1 MAKKVTERIISINTQ
16 GAENSIKALREQ
28 IKSLTAVQKELD
40 IESEDFAHITQELTA
55 AQTQL
60 RNAMQGNTAAVE
72 GSYKAYSH
80 QLQVLKEQRK
90 WMREGTDEYIR
101 ATQEIGKLDT
111 KLKQMDAEI
120 GVFGRNV
127 GNYASAFD
135 GLTSSVQNVAKELP
149 VLGKGTSDFFTATK
163 DSLPTLFE
171 SIEGFKQMSKETG
184 GATSAI
190 GAMLKSMLSW
200 QTAIMVGVS
209 LLAEYGDEIVA
220 WVKSIGKGK
229 ESLDSTAKATEAFNK
244 SLSENSFGIG
254 ELVTQFNILQ
264 NAWVSLGDNTK
275 AKEQYIYDNAEAF
288 NALGFEINSVAEAEA
303 LLIDNAGAF
312 INAMELK
319 AKATAA
325 QNLAISA
332 NERVFNLSNQLN
344 NTPATLQDSG
354 LRFNSAGVLEW
365 QRWTE
370 TNPEYVRI
378 SNELKA
384 AQGEAAAFM
393 QMYAQQFADYQ
404 ATLSA
409 IPVRKTTTPKYSVSP
424 YSGRTSSSS
433 TSSTQSLKVDA
444 AGMYENSWGW
454 GSGMAIGSLGSMT
467 EGIDQSSAIEAQKAR
482 LAAMVQMERAS
493 AEERKTIEQNLDSE
507 LAIIEEARLTA
518 HEIVLREML
527 RSDELSAEERLDIE
541 QQLTD
546 NQLAQIKLRM
556 DAEKKAEAEKEALA
570 KKRVTIEQQTTSA
583 VSNILKASAGMM
595 EENSKEQKALSA
607 AALLV
612 DTYASAMSGWRAG
625 MQIGGVAGP
634 IVAGINVA
642 ASLAMGA
649 LQLKNL
655 LDVREDGSNATR
667 VNASVPNVASTM
679 PAAYTRNLMGD
690 SELSE
695 LNKDTR
701 VYVVESDIT
710 EAQNASRVRV
720 ESASF

>member
-90 WMREGTDEYIR
+90 WMREGTEDYIR

-264 NAWVSLGDNTK
+264 NAWVSLGDNIK

-344 NTPATLQDSG
+344 NTPATLQRRG
-354 LRFNSAGVLEW
+354 LRVTSAGV
-365 QRWTE
+365 RWTN
-370 TNPEYVRI
+370 TNPEYERI

-404 ATLSA
+404 ATLAA
-409 IPVRKTTTPKYSVSP
+409 IPVRKTTTPKYSGSP

-444 AGMYENSWGW
+444 AGMYENSWDW
-454 GSGMAIGSLGSMT
+454 GGGMAIGSLGSMA

-518 HEIVLREML
+518 HEIVLRDML

-625 MQIGGVAGP
+625 IPFGP
-634 IVAGINVA
+634 VVAGINVA

-710 EAQNASRVRV
+710 EAQNASKVRV
-720 ESASF
+720 ESVSF

>member
-90 WMREGTDEYIR
+90 WMREGTEEYIR

-120 GVFGRNV
+120 GVYGRNV

-135 GLTSSVQNVAKELP
+135 GLTGSVQNVARELP

-171 SIEGFKQMSKETG
+171 SIEGFRQMSKETG
-184 GATSAI
+184 SASSAFETMI
-190 GAMLKSMLSW
+190 GSMLNW
-200 QTAIMVGVS
+200 QTAVIVAVS

-220 WVKSIGKGK
+220 FVKT
-229 ESLDSTAKATEAFNK
+229 LFDSSKKIDAAADAQKALNEEMSQGAAEVGQQIATFKA
-244 SLSENSFGIG
+244 
-254 ELVTQFNILQ
+254 LQ
-264 NAWVSLGDNTK
+264 IQWNALGDNLK
-275 AKEQYIYDNAEAF
+275 AKEQFIYDEASAFSTLGAEVKNVAQAERILEKDAPKFIQALQLRAQALAASALAAEAYKEAINAEFSMKNNKLDFDPADGG
-288 NALGFEINSVAEAEA
+288 ALSF
-303 LLIDNAGAF
+303 LKGAF
-312 INAMELK
+312 WLGKQNTYQQDANA
-319 AKATAA
+319 AKARAEELTKMFVDLDNQAKALFSQIGLSPSGGPNFTGTKYTA
-325 QNLAISA
+325 
-332 NERVFNLSNQLN
+332 
-344 NTPATLQDSG
+344 
-354 LRFNSAGVLEW
+354 
-365 QRWTE
+365 
-370 TNPEYVRI
+370 
-378 SNELKA
+378 
-384 AQGEAAAFM
+384 
-393 QMYAQQFADYQ
+393 
-404 ATLSA
+404 
-409 IPVRKTTTPKYSVSP
+409 
-424 YSGRTSSSS
+424 SSS
-433 TSSTQSLKVDA
+433 TSASKASSQSVPFEYSH
-444 AGMYENSWGW
+444 GE
-454 GSGMAIGSLGSMT
+454 GMAIGSLGSMA
-467 EGIDQSSAIEAQKAR
+467 EAIDQSSAIEAQKAR

-493 AEERKTIEQNLDSE
+493 AKERKTIEQNLDSE

-518 HEIVLREML
+518 HEIELRDML
-527 RSDELSAEERLDIE
+527 RSDELSAEERLNIE

-546 NQLAQIKLRM
+546 NQIAQIELRM
-556 DAEKKAEAEKEALA
+556 EAEKKAEAEKEALA

-655 LDVREDGSNATR
+655 LDVREDGSNATQ

-710 EAQNASRVRV
+710 EAQNASKVRV